1 MKTSRRTN
9 WPVLLLV
16 ALGTIFILFP
26 LYMTVTIALK
36 NPEQMAHSAFAF
48 PTELHWE
55 NFSRAVEMTNF
66 FSAFQNS
73 VMVTTS
79 TVILTLL
86 TNSMVAYAIARNMQ
100 RRFLRDYIF
109 TL

>member
-1 MKTSRRTN
+1 
-9 WPVLLLV
+9 
-16 ALGTIFILFP
+16 
-26 LYMTVTIALK
+26 
-36 NPEQMAHSAFAF
+36 
-48 PTELHWE
+48 
-55 NFSRAVEMTNF
+55 MTNF

-100 RRFLRDYIF
+100 KAP
-109 TL
+109 